1 MNRSLPRLHPSHGD
15 GVSSHDCAEPC
26 VATARSVPT
35 ILANCQVVDP
45 ESGTSQS
52 ADVMVRGGVVESVQ
66 QCCSAPR
73 EMDGVVLDLHGAWLV
88 PGLIDAHAHLTA
100 ALAGPPT
107 PQQLGARLDAYLE
120 AGVTTIRDAGARDF
134 SVLALG
140 RATRSPRVIASGRA
154 IRHSTPALAVAAT
167 QANVQAGARW
177 IKAYELEPAELSAV
191 LGVARSSGLR
201 VGAHLGNE
209 PARSLD
215 VGLEAVEHVY
225 TLIRHDLVPHEL
237 RAAALVPTADQ
248 SVATWFL
255 SDPDAVW
262 IAPWY
267 ESVGAKRP
275 FVTSTLLVMSALK
288 GGRALVEREPR
299 ETPPWASEGL
309 WERWR
314 DRIDGWG
321 WWALGPNSSPEV
333 RGLAF
338 GNICRTVRHLADAG
352 ARICAGTDFGEPVVQ
367 PGLGVFEEMRLL
379 RAAGLSDLEVLR
391 TATSHPADLL
401 GLRGKLGT
409 LAVGAWAD
417 AVAVTGNPFE
427 SWEALTA
434 PICVMAGGDI
444 VVYRLS
450 ELRCERST
458 GVSTGAIRVR
468 DHFVEFPNQPLR
480 CSGARLPNFGQ

>member
-1 MNRSLPRLHPSHGD
+1 MKRSLLRPRPDPGD
-15 GVSSHDCAEPC
+15 AVSSHDRGEPC
-26 VATARSVPT
+26 VTTAGSVLT

-66 QCCSAPR
+66 PCCSAPH
-73 EMDGVVLDLHGAWLV
+73 EVDGVVLDLHGAWLV

-107 PQQLGARLDAYLE
+107 PQQLGARLDAYLKV
-120 AGVTTIRDAGARDF
+120 GVTTIRDAGARDF

-140 RATRSPRVIASGRA
+140 RETRAPRVIASGRA
-154 IRHSTPALAVAAT
+154 IRHSTPALAVAAAV
-167 QANVQAGARW
+167 ANVQAGARW
-177 IKAYELEPAELSAV
+177 VKAYELEPVELSAV
-191 LGVARSSGLR
+191 LGIAGPSGLR
-201 VGAHLGNE
+201 VGAHLGND

-215 VGLEAVEHVY
+215 VGLEVVEHVY
-225 TLIRHDLVPHEL
+225 TLIRHDLVPGEL

-262 IAPWY
+262 VVPWY
-267 ESVGAKRP
+267 ESVGSKRP
-275 FVTSTLLVMSALK
+275 FVTSTLLVMSSLR
-288 GGRALVEREPR
+288 GGRALVELEPMD
-299 ETPPWASEGL
+299 TPKWASEGL

-321 WWALGPNSSPEV
+321 WWALGPNSSQEV
-333 RGLAF
+333 RDRAF
-338 GNICRTVRHLADAG
+338 DHICRTVRHLADAG
-352 ARICAGTDFGEPVVQ
+352 ARICAGTDFGEPLVQ
-367 PGLGVFEEMRLL
+367 PGLGLFEEMRLL

-401 GLRGKLGT
+401 GQRGKLGT

-417 AVAVTGNPFE
+417 AVGVTNNPFE

-434 PICVMAGGDI
+434 PIFVMAGGAI
-444 VVYRLS
+444 VMNRLS
-450 ELRCERST
+450 ELR
-458 GVSTGAIRVR
+458 
-468 DHFVEFPNQPLR
+468 
-480 CSGARLPNFGQ
+480 